1 MMAVMT
7 RAVAAPVALG
17 MAWGLASSALVPVP
31 VAIGMGVLTMLS
43 CTWNNLDDPRW
54 KGRMNPAAALVRGSA
69 RVGYMLRTER
79 DQDRT
84 EVYRG
89 PSHCIEWCVL
99 VAAVV
104 ALLTAQIPFLAP
116 WCWWWGGAV
125 LVGCVLNVIADL
137 PTPTGVPL
145 SAFYNAL
152 VHRQV
157 WKRHSL
163 GWFTSDT
170 GGGNFLWVPV
180 LGFVTLLMVLG
191 MLGVLRPIGVWMF
204 GIGS

>member
-7 RAVAAPVALG
+7 RAAAAPVALG
-17 MAWGLASSALVPVP
+17 VGWGAAASAAVPIP
-31 VAIGMGVLTMLS
+31 VAVAMTGLVLFS
-43 CTWNNLDDPRW
+43 CTWPNLDDPRW

-69 RVGYMLRTER
+69 RLGYMLRTEK
-79 DQDRT
+79 DHDRS
-84 EVYRG
+84 EMWRG

-99 VAAVV
+99 VASVV
-104 ALLTAQIPFLAP
+104 TLLTAQIPFLAP

-145 SAFYNAL
+145 SAVYNWL
-152 VHRQV
+152 VHREV
-157 WKRHSL
+157 WRRHSL

-170 GGGNFLWVPV
+170 GGGNFLVVPA
-180 LGFVTLLMVLG
+180 LGLITLLMVLG
-191 MLGVLRPIGVWMF
+191 MLGVLRPIVAWMF